1 MTNKETYRQFCESAT
16 DLPVFAQAWY
26 LDTVCKEGEW
36 EVILIEKG
44 GEMAATLPY
53 FLKQK
58 GPIRYVTMPH
68 LTKFLG
74 PYIIPKYRQTKHEAK
89 LIRQLIAQ
97 LPKLS
102 YFKQNLHY
110 HYTNWLPFYWEGFRQ
125 QTHYSYRLSPLDNLE
140 QIHANISADYRNQK
154 IAKADPLLSLKNDL
168 PLSAFHQV
176 AALSYERQNMPFPFS
191 YDYIDGLVK
200 TLQQNESGN
209 VFYAVD
215 GEGQIHSTAL
225 LIWDQQ
231 SAYLSIIGDDP
242 TFRSQGGG
250 IWLVWQL
257 IQYAKQE
264 LGLSTFDFLGSM
276 IEPIERVRRQFGAQQ
291 TPYHAVWKYG
301 AWWWELLDV
310 LRRSK

>member
-1 MTNKETYRQFCESAT
+1 MTNKETYRQFCKNAT

-26 LDTVCKEGEW
+26 LDTVCQGGEW
-36 EVILIEKG
+36 EIILIEKG
-44 GEMAATLPY
+44 GEVAATLPY

-58 GPIRYVTMPH
+58 GPIQYVTMPH

-125 QTHYSYRLSPLDNLE
+125 QTHYSYRLSPLDNLK

-154 IAKADPLLSLKNDL
+154 IAKADPLLILKSDL
-168 PLSAFHQV
+168 PLSNFHRV

-191 YDYIDGLVK
+191 FDYIEGLVK
-200 TLQQNESGN
+200 TLQQNQSGK

-215 GEGQIHSTAL
+215 QAGQVHSSAL
-225 LIWDQQ
+225 LIWDRQ
-231 SAYLSIIGDDP
+231 SSYLSIIGDDP
-242 TFRSQGGG
+242 AFRSQGGG

-257 IQYAKQE
+257 IQYTKQE
-264 LGLSTFDFLGSM
+264 LGLPAFDFLGSM

-291 TPYHAVWKYG
+291 TPYHAVWKHG
-301 AWWWELLDV
+301 AWWWELLDI
-310 LRRSK
+310 LRKS